1 MEIVPCSR
9 VGHVFRKRH
18 PYSFPKGNAMTYIK
32 SVLAVKFCPFYVV
45 VVVCC
50 CFHSMLLLL
59 LFLFTANVVVSF
71 RNTKRTAE
79 VWLDSYKKFFYAA
92 RPSAKGKSAQ
102 MGE

>member
-1 MEIVPCSR
+1 MLLLLLLLLFLV
-9 VGHVFRKRH
+9 
-18 PYSFPKGNAMTYIK
+18 NA
-32 SVLAVKFCPFYVV
+32 AVV
-45 VVVCC
+45 VVFIQCCCCC
-50 CFHSMLLLL
+50 CFHSMLLL
-59 LFLFTANVVVSF
+59 FLFTANVVSF